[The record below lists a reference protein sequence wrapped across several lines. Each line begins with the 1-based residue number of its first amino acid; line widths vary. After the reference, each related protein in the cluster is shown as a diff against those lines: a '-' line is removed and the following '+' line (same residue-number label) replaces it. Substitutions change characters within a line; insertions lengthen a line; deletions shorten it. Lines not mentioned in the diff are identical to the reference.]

1 MKFQADLPSRPNVVS
16 AVHPDRIGVG
26 SVVWRESVLL
36 PWQGEVQAWA
46 PAGFDGLRLEDFEA
60 IAALQPELVLLGTGS
75 RQRFPKPAL
84 LRPLMA
90 RRIGIETMN
99 TAAAC
104 RTYNVLLS
112 EDRAVVAALLLGG

>member
-1 MKFQADLPSRPNVVS
+1 MKFQADPPSRPNVVS
-16 AVHPDRIGVG
+16 AVHADRIGVG
-26 SVVWRESVLL
+26 SVIWRESLLL
-36 PWQGEVQAWA
+36 PWQGEVRAWA
-46 PAGFDGLRLEDFEA
+46 QAGFDGLRVEDFEA

-84 LRPLMA
+84 LRPLIE

-112 EDRAVVAALLLGG
+112 EDRAVVAALLLDA

>member
-1 MKFQADLPSRPNVVS
+1 MKFQADLPSQPNVVS
-16 AVHPDRIGVG
+16 AVHADRIGVG
-26 SVVWRESVLL
+26 ATIWRENLLL
-36 PWQGEVQAWA
+36 PWQGLVQSWA
-46 PAGFDGLRLEDFEA
+46 PGGFESLRVEDFER
-60 IAALQPELVLLGTGS
+60 IAALGPELVLLGTGT

-84 LRPLMA
+84 LRPLIE

-112 EDRAVVAALLLGG
+112 EDRAVVAALLLDA